1 MGSPHE
7 DSLPPS
13 PNPSR
18 CRPQPWC
25 HACTSQIR
33 SASAG
38 CWASLF
44 LPLVMASR
52 LMGVEAS
59 LANGGVQAG
68 LVENPGEDNHD
79 MRVSLLGLP
88 SLSVVEVPLFLL
100 YSLPGGPLQH
110 AEHFLP
116 AGSVLVWVS
125 STACA
130 RAAKLQILFDF
141 SQFLLRMEIVAKAPM
156 VIASTV

>member
-1 MGSPHE
+1 VVAADPAWAMGSPHE

-18 CRPQPWC
+18 CRPQPWR

-38 CWASLF
+38 CWASLSLS

-100 YSLPGGPLQH
+100 YSL
-110 AEHFLP
+110 
-116 AGSVLVWVS
+116 
-125 STACA
+125 
-130 RAAKLQILFDF
+130 
-141 SQFLLRMEIVAKAPM
+141 
-156 VIASTV
+156 

>member
-116 AGSVLVWVS
+116 AGSVLVWVGD
-125 STACA
+125 
-130 RAAKLQILFDF
+130 KHLVIILHHC
-141 SQFLLRMEIVAKAPM
+141 SLLK
-156 VIASTV
+156 

>member
-1 MGSPHE
+1 MPPTAMAPCVHFPDPVSFGWLLGL
-7 DSLPPS
+7 SLS
-13 PNPSR
+13 
-18 CRPQPWC
+18 
-25 HACTSQIR
+25 
-33 SASAG
+33 
-38 CWASLF
+38 

-100 YSLPGGPLQH
+100 YSL
-110 AEHFLP
+110 
-116 AGSVLVWVS
+116 
-125 STACA
+125 
-130 RAAKLQILFDF
+130 
-141 SQFLLRMEIVAKAPM
+141 
-156 VIASTV
+156 

>member
-1 MGSPHE
+1 MG
-7 DSLPPS
+7 LLAPS
-13 PNPSR
+13 TQAWGLLV
-18 CRPQPWC
+18 RPGAVQAMRAWC
-25 HACTSQIR
+25 
-33 SASAG
+33 
-38 CWASLF
+38 
-44 LPLVMASR
+44 
-52 LMGVEAS
+52 VEAS

-116 AGSVLVWVS
+116 AGSVLVWVGD
-125 STACA
+125 
-130 RAAKLQILFDF
+130 KHLVIILHHC
-141 SQFLLRMEIVAKAPM
+141 SLLK
-156 VIASTV
+156 

>member
-1 MGSPHE
+1 MRALPRSGQLRLAAGPL
-7 DSLPPS
+7 SLS
-13 PNPSR
+13 
-18 CRPQPWC
+18 
-25 HACTSQIR
+25 
-33 SASAG
+33 
-38 CWASLF
+38 

-100 YSLPGGPLQH
+100 YSL
-110 AEHFLP
+110 
-116 AGSVLVWVS
+116 
-125 STACA
+125 
-130 RAAKLQILFDF
+130 
-141 SQFLLRMEIVAKAPM
+141 
-156 VIASTV
+156 